1 MLCVWSAVKKWYVT
15 RHLRFDVNEMVAA
28 TLVFEGR
35 KDETAAQE
43 RAVYAIL
50 AKHGGVKAGAENG
63 VRGYFLTYM
72 IAYLRDFGFR
82 YSFIAES
89 FETSC
94 PWDAILPLC
103 EGTKAAISLTAK
115 RLGVKK
121 EPFVSCRVTQLYD
134 SGVCVYFY
142 FGFVWTGLADPVA
155 AFAQIEHEARESIL
169 KHGGSL
175 SHHHGVGKL
184 RKEWMV
190 RTVGESGVDVL
201 KALKRGMD
209 PKNVFGASNLIDL

>member
-1 MLCVWSAVKKWYVT
+1 MT
-15 RHLRFDVNEMVAA
+15 RHLRFDVNEMVAC

-43 RAVYAIL
+43 KAVYATL
-50 AKHGGVKAGAENG
+50 AKHGGLRAGAENG
-63 VRGYFLTYM
+63 IRGYFLTYM
-72 IAYLRDFGFR
+72 IAYLRDFGLR

-103 EGTKAAISLTAK
+103 EATKATISTTAK

-134 SGVCVYFY
+134 TGVAVYFY
-142 FGFVWTGLADPVA
+142 FGFVWTGLADPVK
-155 AFAQIEHEARESIL
+155 AFEVIEHEARETIL
-169 KHGGSL
+169 RNGGSL

-184 RKEWMV
+184 RKEWMQ
-190 RTVGESGVDVL
+190 RTVGETGVEVL
-201 KALKRGMD
+201 KAIKMGMD
-209 PKNVFGASNLIDL
+209 PKNVFGAGNLIDL